1 MLSLQSVHRSYGK
14 HAAVSD
20 LSLEAHRGE
29 IVALLGPS
37 GCGKTTTLRMI
48 AGFDRPDAGR
58 ILFDGKVIDALRPYE
73 RSIGVVFQ
81 DYALFP
87 HKSVIDNVMF
97 GPRERG
103 VSRKEARERADRYLR
118 LVRMT
123 EFADRMPD
131 MLSGGQRQRVALARA
146 LAIEPDVLLLDE
158 PLSALDAKLRTT
170 LRAEMREILLAA
182 NCVTVLVTHDQE
194 EAMTLSDR
202 VCVMNGG
209 RIEQAGRPEEI
220 YNSPVTEFV
229 GGFVGRA
236 NVLEGTLEKAE
247 DKVLFRVA
255 GHTVLTMPSSRA
267 FVPDGSAKILIRP
280 EALSSTPADHEAII
294 VEGTLVHDMF
304 LGPSRE
310 IGFKLAN
317 GLDMTA
323 LLRGGR
329 ALALTAGEP
338 VRLFLRP
345 EDIIWIR

>member
-1 MLSLQSVHRSYGK
+1 MLSLQSVHKSFGK

-20 LSLEAHRGE
+20 LSLEAGRGE

-37 GCGKTTTLRMI
+37 GCGKTTTLRMV

-73 RSIGVVFQ
+73 RNIGVVFQ

-118 LVRMT
+118 LTRMT

-158 PLSALDAKLRTT
+158 PLSALDAKLRIT
-170 LRAEMREILLAA
+170 LRAEMREILLAV
-182 NCVTVLVTHDQE
+182 NCVTLLVTHDQE

-209 RIEQAGRPEEI
+209 RIEQAGTPEEI
-220 YNSPVTEFV
+220 YNRPVTEFV
-229 GGFVGRA
+229 GVFVGRA
-236 NVLEGTLEKAE
+236 NVLEGTLEKAGE
-247 DKVLFRVA
+247 NVLFRVA
-255 GHTVLTMPSSRA
+255 GRTVLILPTSCA
-267 FVPDGSAKILIRP
+267 SATEGPAKLLIRP
-280 EALSSTPADHEAII
+280 EALSNTPAARESI
-294 VEGTLVHDMF
+294 VLDGVLVYDMF

-310 IGFKLAN
+310 IGFKFAD

-329 ALALTAGEP
+329 VSALPHGAP
-338 VRLFLRP
+338 IKLFLRP